1 MANPVPSPV
10 LDTRNGDEVAAD
22 AIAALPDE
30 LSDRSDSNPA
40 VAIIE
45 ANASVYDKA
54 LYQINRWPR
63 ALVQKVM
70 AICGQRLLPA
80 VGGTC
85 TQQFTLSAP
94 RSTDSVIPRDTEV
107 ATEDGSVTFATLSD
121 LTIAAYTTPTGTVS
135 TTAGSAV
142 VTGAGT
148 AFETGSTWEG
158 WQIQIP
164 ANTGRWHTIASVSS
178 TTSLTLE
185 SAIDITVSGQ
195 AWNVG
200 PVSGTTTVQAT
211 TTGADTNVG
220 AGKLI
225 SLASSPAGV
234 SSTTNTT
241 AATGG
246 RDEET
251 ADEAVDRGPAE
262 YATRDVA
269 CTDDDYA
276 VFAERVLGEN
286 SRARA
291 RAGYNGTTATTG
303 YVSVAMLAPSWT
315 TSSAVSTAD
324 RAAVARDLAS
334 RSQVGV
340 TIVDLAANIVSLT
353 SSGSIPAAVIYR
365 KTQHDS
371 SSTRI
376 NVARAINTYY
386 SPNTYP
392 YGRDRY
398 IADLAQV
405 VESADGVDRILTING
420 VPAIGTDYRTSAASM
435 TFTNGSTSV
444 TSVGAT
450 DYGNATAGQTFII
463 DSANNTAYLVTAK
476 SGGNAFTLSSAWGGS
491 SGAASAV
498 PFFTAADVSAAN
510 WYSLPYANLGTT
522 TSDLPAS
529 VVVCGVAT

>member
-1 MANPVPSPV
+1 MGNPVPSPV
-10 LDTRNGDEVAAD
+10 LDTRSGDEVAAD

-30 LSDRSDSNPA
+30 LSDRSDNNPA

-63 ALVQKVM
+63 ALVQRQM

-80 VGGTC
+80 VGGSC

-94 RSTDSVIPRDTEV
+94 RSTDSVVPRDTEV

-121 LTIAAYTTPTGTVS
+121 LTIAAYTTPAGTVA
-135 TTAGSAV
+135 TTSGATT
-142 VTGAGT
+142 VTGSGT
-148 AFETGSTWEG
+148 SFVTGSTWEG

-164 ANTGRWHTIASVSS
+164 AGTGRWHTIASVAS
-178 TTSLTLE
+178 TTSLALAT
-185 SAIDITVSGQ
+185 AIDITVSGQ
-195 AWNVG
+195 AFNVG
-200 PVSGTTTVQAT
+200 PVSGETTVQAT
-211 TTGADTNVG
+211 TTGAATNVG
-220 AGKLI
+220 AGKLS
-225 SLASSPAGV
+225 SLASSPTGV
-234 SSTTNTT
+234 ASTTNTT

-251 ADEAVDRGPAE
+251 AEEAVDRGPAE

-286 SRARA
+286 SRVRA
-291 RAGYNGTTATTG
+291 RTGYNGTTAATG

-340 TIVDLAANIVSLT
+340 TVVDIAANIESLT
-353 SSGSIPAAVIYR
+353 SAGSIPAAVIYR
-365 KTQHDS
+365 KAQHDS

-376 NVARAINTYY
+376 NVARALNTYY

-405 VESADGVDRILTING
+405 VESADGCDRILTING
-420 VPAIGTDYRTSAASM
+420 VPAVGTNYRTSAASM
-435 TFTNGSTSV
+435 TFAAGSTSV

-450 DYGNATAGQTFII
+450 DYGNATAGQTFLI
-463 DSANNTAYLVTAK
+463 DSANNAAYLVTVK
-476 SGGNAFTLSSAWGGS
+476 SGGNAFTLDRVWAGS

-498 PFFTAADVSAAN
+498 PFFTAADVSATN
-510 WYSLPYANLGTT
+510 WYTLFYANLGVT

-529 VVVCGVAT
+529 IVVTGVAT